1 MFVSQAV
8 SSSRIWS
15 ERASSWKTQP
25 GRWYFLPLWRG
36 RRDPPD
42 PEHSPTPTL
51 AFTLSCLCSFYLAEI
66 TLALGHLHSQG
77 IIYRDLKP
85 ENIMLNS
92 QGARACAPPPPVHLH
107 LPGGN
112 LQAGLR
118 STTWWALTPPPPYPP
133 QATSN

>member
-15 ERASSWKTQP
+15 ERASSWKTRP
-25 GRWYFLPLWRG
+25 GRCSFPPLWRG
-36 RRDPPD
+36 SRDPLP
-42 PEHSPTPTL
+42 PEPSLLPTL

-92 QGARACAPPPPVHLH
+92 QGAHVC
-107 LPGGN
+107 
-112 LQAGLR
+112 
-118 STTWWALTPPPPYPP
+118 TTPPPTPC
-133 QATSN
+133 SCICWVGIRREG